1 MSEQTHNATIC
12 IRQFLRH
19 NHPWRMPLFVVV
31 VHIQLL
37 RLSAHPPRIVIY
49 RQQSLSCQRVQ
60 WGAHLHAVR
69 HVQRLALRSRQ
80 PRVYLHFDVVLHVH
94 KALLCVAHINEVVIT
109 SVVHQPVVA
118 VYLHLKL
125 LHHDTAHMRQQWYRR
140 TVPFRMPEPRLVPSR
155 HHVPKRVHR
164 PKYHKPHPAAHL
176 ISLFDWYRY
185 PLRINAKIIAH
196 VILQVKLCANYLV
209 TNLRVKPYRKAL
221 LIVFVLVLT
230 LCQRLILTPLKV
242 RHLSISAFLHHT
254 LVTYYQHTCQ
264 HTHLRYVVAVVPN
277 GTILE
282 LIQLRPGI
290 RKRNKA
296 THCLRVPHRFLIRH
310 SSLPPLLRIVSPTF
324 LPTRHQHANPFIY
337 TSPTV
342 IVVYS
347 LVSITQSH
355 HRVQHQF
362 SAQHNV
368 VRRALVCRR
377 KHATRHA
384 AVIHSPRHAC
394 L

>member
-1 MSEQTHNATIC
+1 MSKQTHDATIC

-37 RLSAHPPRIVIY
+37 RLSAHPPRIVIH
-49 RQQSLSCQRVQ
+49 RQQPLASQRVQ

-69 HVQRLALRSRQ
+69 HVQSLALRCCQ
-80 PRVYLHFDVVLHVH
+80 PRVYLHFDVILHVH
-94 KALLCVAHINEVVIT
+94 KALLCVAHIHQVIIT
-109 SVVHQPVVA
+109 RVVHQPVIA

-125 LHHDTAHMRQQWYRR
+125 LHHDTTHMRQQRNRR
-140 TVPFRMPEPRLVPSR
+140 TTPFRMSEPRLVPFR

-164 PKYHKPHPAAHL
+164 AKYHKPHPAAHL
-176 ISLFDWYRY
+176 ISLLDWYRY
-185 PLRINAKIIAH
+185 PLRIDAELIVH
-196 VILQVKLCANYLV
+196 VVLQVKLGANYLI

-242 RHLSISAFLHHT
+242 RHLSSSAFLHHT
-254 LVTYYQHTCQ
+254 LITYYQHTRQ
-264 HTHLRYVVAVVPN
+264 HTHLRYVVAVVTN
-277 GTILE
+277 STILE
-282 LIQLRPGI
+282 LIHLRAGI

-296 THCLRVPHRFLIRH
+296 THCLRVPHRFLIRR
-310 SSLPPLLRIVSPTF
+310 SSLPPLLRVVSTF
-324 LPTRHQHANPFIY
+324 ISARHQHLKPFIY
-337 TSPTV
+337 TPTTV

-377 KHATRHA
+377 KHTTRHA